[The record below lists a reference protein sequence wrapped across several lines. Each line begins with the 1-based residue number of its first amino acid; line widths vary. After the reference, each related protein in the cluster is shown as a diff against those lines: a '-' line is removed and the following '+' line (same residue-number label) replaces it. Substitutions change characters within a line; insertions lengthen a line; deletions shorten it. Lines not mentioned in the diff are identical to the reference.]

1 MLEREQAL
9 LCLPIDEDLRF
20 WLNRIPIDIFTET
33 LLTLQ
38 NHIIQYTNTKKNK
51 SISPLNV
58 QLGLWYR
65 DREKTLKNKQP
76 SCRKRRLAIS
86 LNDINGWNW
95 LLICMWSHFNGNNS
109 FHIIPQMRLVDMIA
123 FFSPIKIV

>member
-9 LCLPIDEDLRF
+9 LFLPIDEDLRF

-51 SISPLNV
+51 SHISFECSIRAMIPR
-58 QLGLWYR
+58 LG
-65 DREKTLKNKQP
+65 KNFQKQT
-76 SCRKRRLAIS
+76 SKL
-86 LNDINGWNW
+86 
-95 LLICMWSHFNGNNS
+95 
-109 FHIIPQMRLVDMIA
+109 
-123 FFSPIKIV
+123 